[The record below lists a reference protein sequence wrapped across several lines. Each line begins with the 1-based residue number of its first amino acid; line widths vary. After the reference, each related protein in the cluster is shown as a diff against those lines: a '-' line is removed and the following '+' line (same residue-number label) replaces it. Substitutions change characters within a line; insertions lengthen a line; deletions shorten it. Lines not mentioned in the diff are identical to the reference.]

1 MMIRFIIVYKNYR
14 SFFKNIMAKKLSC
27 YDTSCKAAL
36 EQIERERYAEVLEED
51 EMETILKYGIL
62 P

>member
-1 MMIRFIIVYKNYR
+1 
-14 SFFKNIMAKKLSC
+14 MAKKLSC

-51 EMETILKYGIL
+51 EMETILKYGIACHKKTCKVMVSKG
-62 P
+62 